1 MPRSRV
7 SKSWNDLLHIAI
19 AEVRDLVAAL
29 PSDLRPQAEA
39 LPVVFEPQPRQALLD
54 EGWPDDL
61 LGLFEGD
68 SIDVPASERSPIPT
82 RISLF
87 LENLWDY
94 SEDDEEIYREEIRIT
109 YLHELGHYLGLDEG
123 ELEERDLL

>member
-1 MPRSRV
+1 M
-7 SKSWNDLLHIAI
+7 SWNDLLAIAT
-19 AEVRDLVAAL
+19 AEVRNLIDSL
-29 PSDLRPQAEA
+29 PPDLRPQAES
-39 LPVVFEPQPRQALLD
+39 LPVLYEPQPRQALID
-54 EGWPDDL
+54 DGWPDDL

-68 SIDVPASERSPIPT
+68 SIDVPASERSPAPT

-94 SEDDEEIYREEIRIT
+94 AEGDEDIYREEIRIT

>member
-1 MPRSRV
+1 M
-7 SKSWNDLLHIAI
+7 SKSWNDLLHIAT

-29 PSDLRPQAEA
+29 PPDLRPQAEA

-68 SIDVPASERSPIPT
+68 SIDVPVSERSPAPT